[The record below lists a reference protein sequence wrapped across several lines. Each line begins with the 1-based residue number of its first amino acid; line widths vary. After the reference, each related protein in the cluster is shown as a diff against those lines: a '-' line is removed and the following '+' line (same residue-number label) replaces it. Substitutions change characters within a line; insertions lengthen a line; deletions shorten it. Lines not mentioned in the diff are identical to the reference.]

1 MFQADGLHAVE
12 GSALTAGVLLILIFL
27 PLISGVATGYA
38 TSAGASEDFQ
48 ACFSS
53 CSFYFCSKAF

>member
-1 MFQADGLHAVE
+1 LDAVE

-38 TSAGASEDFQ
+38 TSAGASEDF
-48 ACFSS
+48 
-53 CSFYFCSKAF
+53 